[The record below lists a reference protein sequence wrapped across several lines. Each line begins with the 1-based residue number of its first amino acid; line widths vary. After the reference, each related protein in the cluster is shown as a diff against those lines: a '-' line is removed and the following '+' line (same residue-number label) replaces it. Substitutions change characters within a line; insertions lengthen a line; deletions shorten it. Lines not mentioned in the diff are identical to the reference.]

1 MTAELR
7 QTRRRLAE
15 VQDSAADPVAVV
27 AMGCRFPGGVRS
39 PEQLWQLLV
48 AEADLVSGFPA
59 DRGWDADA
67 LYDPDPD
74 TPGRTYVREGGFL
87 SDVDEF
93 DAGFFGISPRE
104 AAATDP
110 QQRLL
115 LETAWETIERAGIDP
130 LSLRGSRTGVYVGC
144 HYQDHGTLLRQAPDS
159 YEGYVVTA
167 SNPSVVS
174 GRIAYTLGLEGPAVT
189 LDTACSSSLTAL
201 HLAVQAV
208 RNGECERA
216 LAGGVA
222 VMATPASFTGF
233 SRQRGLAHDGR
244 CKAFADA
251 ADGMGL
257 AEGVG
262 LVLVERLSDARRH
275 GHPVLA
281 VVRGSAINSDG
292 ASNGL
297 TAPNG
302 TAQQDV
308 IRQALVSAR
317 LSADQVDAVE
327 AHGTGTTLG
336 DPIEAQA
343 LLATYG
349 QGREQPLW
357 LGSVK
362 SNIGHAQTASGV
374 AGVIKMVMAMQHG
387 LLPKTLH
394 VDEPSSHVD
403 WSAGKVSLLT
413 EARPWPEADRP
424 RRAGVS
430 SFGVSGTNAHVIL
443 EHVPAEIPEPSTAD
457 SALPL
462 VFSAK
467 TEPALRAVAGQLA
480 AVVGAGLPDVG
491 FSLATTRSALEHR
504 ALLVTR
510 DERSAA
516 RELQAIA
523 DGAPGVVQ
531 GVAGEV
537 GKVAFVFPGQGS
549 QWVGMGV
556 ALYESSAV
564 FAARLDECA
573 SALSSFVD
581 WGLLDVLGDEVALAR
596 VDVVQ
601 PVLWAV
607 MVSLAAVW
615 ESYGVRPGVVVG
627 HSQGEI
633 AAACV
638 SGALS
643 LVDGAR
649 VVALRSRAITALA
662 GKGGM
667 VSVALSAVEVRER
680 IGDGLSVAAVNGA
693 GATVVSGDVGALDE
707 LVAACERDGVRA
719 KRVPVDYASHS
730 VQVEL
735 IRDELLEVLGEVGP
749 VSGRVPLFSTV
760 TGELVDGSGLDAE
773 YWFRNLR
780 QTVEFEGAVRSLSE
794 QGFGVFVEASA
805 HPVLTMAVEQTV
817 EDAVAVGTLRRDE
830 GGLDRV
836 LLSLGEAYVRGVD
849 VGWAPAFA
857 GAHRVDLP
865 TYPFQRQ
872 RHRLPP
878 AGSNGADLESAG
890 LRPVGHP
897 LLGAAV
903 ETPDGALVLTGR
915 ISLRDH
921 SWLAEHRVFDSVLL
935 PGTGFVEL
943 AVRAADLAGCGRI
956 DELVLE
962 APLVLPER
970 DGVQVQVVVE
980 PDGAAGSRAF
990 RVHSRTG
997 DEGEWVRNA
1006 TGVMSPGPGEPAF
1019 DTTAAWPPPGADPIP
1034 VDGFYAGFAERGY
1047 GHGPAFQGLRAA
1059 WRRGDEVFAE
1069 VRLPGEQAGHAGQYG
1084 LHPALLDAASHAVA
1098 LTSSQPG
1105 EAHLPFSWQGVTLHA
1120 AGAAAVRVRVA
1131 VTGPE
1136 TYRVALTDE
1145 SGAPVLTVESL
1156 TVRPVTRDRLHT
1168 GRDSLFHVEWKP
1180 IAPDGAPAG
1189 QAAGLLCDDFG
1200 LFAADTGLRIER
1212 YGAPAELAESPPAFV
1227 FATLA
1232 GETGDL
1238 PAAARAVTGRA
1249 LALVQSWLAD
1259 DRLAESTLVLCT
1271 RGAVPAGTADPDQD
1285 VAAATVWGLLR
1296 SAQTEHPGRF
1306 VLLDLDDHPASSAA
1320 LPAVLAT
1327 GEPQLVIRA
1336 GETYCPRLARATAPD
1351 QDRPVDLTGTVLVT
1365 GGTGT
1370 LGRLVTR
1377 HLVEAHGSRNLVLL
1391 SRHGEAAEGAAEW
1404 AGELEKLGAS
1414 ARVLACDVGDRADL
1428 AGVLSGL
1435 DTPLSAVVHVA
1446 GVLDDGVVT
1455 AQTDSRVD
1463 RVFTPKVDAVV
1474 NLHELTKDAGLSA
1487 FVVFSS
1493 AAGTF
1498 GSAGQANYAAAN
1510 AFLDAFAHHRRAQGL
1525 PAVSLAWALW
1535 EQRSSMTEHLG
1546 DSEVTRMTRGGMIP
1560 LASADGLT
1568 LFDAALGSDHPVL
1581 VPVKFDTAKLRAHPD
1596 TVPPLLRDLV
1606 RVPVRRAAAAAP
1618 VDGGLKQRLAGLP
1631 AAEREWALIDLVRG
1645 HVASVLGHSSPQ
1657 EIESGRA
1664 FKDLGFES
1672 LTAVELRNRLSAATG
1687 LRLPATLV
1695 FDHPTSAALASLL
1708 RDRLFPAAEPPGEPT
1723 DGRDDADV
1731 RRVLA
1736 TVPVAKL
1743 RAAGLL
1749 EPLMGVAGH
1758 APAPGPGAAAQIDEL
1773 DVAGL
1778 VDLALEAGADR

>member
-1 MTAELR
+1 MAEEQKLRDYLKRVTAELR

-15 VQDSAADPVAVV
+15 VEDRAPDPVAVV
-27 AMGCRFPGGVRS
+27 AMGCRFPGGVRT
-39 PEQLWQLLV
+39 PEQLWRLLV

-87 SDVDEF
+87 SDVDDF

-115 LETAWETIERAGIDP
+115 LETAWETLERAGIDP
-130 LSLRGSRTGVYVGC
+130 LSLKGSRTGVYVGC
-144 HYQDHGTLLRQAPDS
+144 HYQDHGVLLKQAPDS

-174 GRIAYTLGLEGPAVT
+174 GRIAYALGLEGPAVT
-189 LDTACSSSLTAL
+189 IDTACSSSLTAL

-208 RNGECERA
+208 RHGECERA

-262 LVLVERLSDARRH
+262 LVLVERLSEARRL

-281 VVRGSAINSDG
+281 IVRGSAINQDG

-302 TAQQDV
+302 TSQQEV
-308 IRQALVSAR
+308 IRQALVDAR

-349 QGREQPLW
+349 QSREQPLW
-357 LGSVK
+357 LGSIK

-374 AGVIKMVMAMQHG
+374 AGVIKMVLAMRNG

-394 VDEPSSHVD
+394 VDKPSSHVD

-413 EARPWPEADRP
+413 EARPWPEVDRP

-443 EHVPAEIPEPSTAD
+443 EHVPAEEPEPSTVD
-457 SALPL
+457 SVVPL

-467 TEPALRAVAGQLA
+467 TEPALREAAWQLA
-480 AVVGAGLPDVG
+480 PLVGTGLPDVG
-491 FSLATTRSALEHR
+491 FSLATTRSGFERRAVLVARDGGSAEQGLR
-504 ALLVTR
+504 AL
-510 DERSAA
+510 
-516 RELQAIA
+516 A
-523 DGAPGVVQ
+523 DGKEVAGLVQ
-531 GVAGEV
+531 GSAGDP
-537 GKVAFVFPGQGS
+537 GKVVFVFPGQGS
-549 QWVGMGV
+549 QWAGMGLE
-556 ALYESSAV
+556 LYESSPV
-564 FAARLDECA
+564 FASRLDECA
-573 SALSSFVD
+573 EALSSFVD
-581 WGLLDVLGDEVALAR
+581 WSLPDVLGDEAALVR

-615 ESYGVRPGVVVG
+615 ESYGVRPDVVVG

-649 VVALRSRAITALA
+649 VVALRSKAITALA
-662 GKGGM
+662 GQGGM
-667 VSVALSAVEVRER
+667 VSVALPVDEVRIRLGES
-680 IGDGLSVAAVNGA
+680 LSVAAVNGS
-693 GATVVSGDVGALDE
+693 GATVVSGDPAALDE
-707 LVAACERDGVRA
+707 FMAACGQDGVRA
-719 KRVPVDYASHS
+719 KRIPVDYASHS
-730 VQVEL
+730 VQVEQ
-735 IRDELLEVLGEVGP
+735 IRAELLEVLSAVGP
-749 VSGRVPLFSTV
+749 VAGRVPLFSTV

-773 YWFRNLR
+773 YWYRNLR
-780 QTVEFEGAVRSLSE
+780 QTVEFEHAIRSLSE
-794 QGFGVFVEASA
+794 QGFGVFVETSA
-805 HPVLTMAVEQTV
+805 HPVLTMAIQQTA
-817 EDAVAVGTLRRDE
+817 EDAVAVGTLRRDD
-830 GGLDRV
+830 GDLDRM
-836 LLSLGEAYVRGVD
+836 LLSLGEAYVQGVD
-849 VGWAPAFA
+849 VDWAPAFT

-872 RHRLPP
+872 RHRLPVS
-878 AGSNGADLESAG
+878 GSTGADLESAG
-890 LRPVGHP
+890 LRQAGHP
-897 LLGAAV
+897 LLGAAL

-921 SWLAEHRVFDSVLL
+921 GWLAEHRVFDSVLL

-943 AVRAADLAGCGRI
+943 AVHAADLAGCGRV

-962 APLVLPER
+962 APLVLPEG
-970 DGVQVQVVVE
+970 DGVRIQVVTE
-980 PDGAAGSRAF
+980 PEGDDGGRAF
-990 RVHSRTG
+990 QVHTRTG
-997 DEGEWVRNA
+997 DAGEWVRNA
-1006 TGVMSPGPGEPAF
+1006 TGVMSPEPGEPGF
-1019 DTTAAWPPPGADPIP
+1019 DTAAAWPPPGAEP
-1034 VDGFYAGFAERGY
+1034 VAVEGFYAAFAERGY

-1059 WRRGDEVFAE
+1059 WRHGDEVYAE
-1069 VRLPGEQAGHAGQYG
+1069 VRLPEEHTGHAGHYG

-1098 LTSSQPG
+1098 LTAAQPDQ
-1105 EAHLPFSWQGVTLHA
+1105 AHLPFSWQGVTLHA

-1131 VTGPE
+1131 ATGPE

-1156 TVRPVTRDRLHT
+1156 TVRPVTKDRLRT
-1168 GRDSLFHVEWKP
+1168 GHDSLFHVTWKP
-1180 IAPDGAPAG
+1180 VRQGNPPHDQTIGVLRDDLGL
-1189 QAAGLLCDDFG
+1189 AAH
-1200 LFAADTGLRIER
+1200 TGLRVER
-1212 YGAPAELAESPPAFV
+1212 YGSPAEAAGSPPAIV
-1227 FATLA
+1227 LATLA
-1232 GETGDL
+1232 GGTGDL
-1238 PAAARAVTGRA
+1238 AAEARAVTGQA
-1249 LALVQSWLAD
+1249 LELVQRWLAD
-1259 DRLAESTLVLCT
+1259 DRLAESTLVFRT
-1271 RGAVPAGTADPDQD
+1271 RGAVLTGTGDPGQD
-1285 VAAATVWGLLR
+1285 LAAATVWGLLR
-1296 SAQTEHPGRF
+1296 TAQTEHPGRF
-1306 VLLDLDDHPASSAA
+1306 VLLDIDEHPASAAA
-1320 LPAVLAT
+1320 LPAALAT
-1327 GEPQLVIRA
+1327 GEPQLAIRA
-1336 GETYCPRLARATAPD
+1336 GEIHAPRLARATSPGD
-1351 QDRPVDLTGTVLVT
+1351 DTSVDLSGTVLVT

-1370 LGRLVTR
+1370 LGRLVAR
-1377 HLVEAHGSRNLVLL
+1377 HLVEAHGVRSLVLL
-1391 SRHGEAAEGAAEW
+1391 SRRGAGEGD
-1404 AGELEKLGAS
+1404 GELERLGAK
-1414 ARVLACDVGDRADL
+1414 VEIHACDVGDRADL
-1428 AGVLSGL
+1428 AKVLSGL
-1435 DTPLSAVVHVA
+1435 EGRLSAVVHVA

-1455 AQTDSRVD
+1455 AQSPDRVD

-1487 FVVFSS
+1487 FVLFSS

-1498 GSAGQANYAAAN
+1498 GSVGQANYAAAN

-1535 EQRSSMTEHLG
+1535 AQRSGMTEHLG
-1546 DSEVTRMTRGGMIP
+1546 ETDVARMMKGGMIP
-1560 LASADGLT
+1560 LASRDGLT
-1568 LFDAALGSDHPVL
+1568 LFDAALGSAHPAL
-1581 VPVKFDTAKLRAHPD
+1581 VPVKFDTAKLRARPE
-1596 TVPPLLRDLV
+1596 TVPTLLRDLV
-1606 RVPVRRAAAAAP
+1606 RAPVRRASAGVA
-1618 VDGGLKQRLAGLP
+1618 VDGGLRQRLAGLP
-1631 AAEREWALIDLVRG
+1631 TGEREWALVDLVRG
-1645 HVASVLGHSSPQ
+1645 HVANVLGHSSPQ

-1664 FKDLGFES
+1664 FTDLGFES
-1672 LTAVELRNRLSAATG
+1672 LTAVELRNRLSSATG

-1695 FDHPTSAALASLL
+1695 FDHPTSAALAGFL
-1708 RDRLFPAAEPPGEPT
+1708 RERLFPAEEAPSDVTAPERDAVAE
-1723 DGRDDADV
+1723 
-1731 RRVLA
+1731 
-1736 TVPVAKL
+1736 
-1743 RAAGLL
+1743 
-1749 EPLMGVAGH
+1749 
-1758 APAPGPGAAAQIDEL
+1758 IDEL

-1778 VDLALEAGADR
+1778 VDLALEAGAGR

>member
-1 MTAELR
+1 MAEEQKLRDYLKRVTTELR

-15 VQDSAADPVAVV
+15 VQDRAPDPVAVV
-27 AMGCRFPGGVRS
+27 AMGCRFPGGVRT
-39 PEQLWQLLV
+39 PEQLWRLLV

-74 TPGRTYVREGGFL
+74 APGRTYVREGGFL
-87 SDVDEF
+87 SHVDDF

-115 LETAWETIERAGIDP
+115 LETAWETFERAGIDP
-130 LSLRGSRTGVYVGC
+130 LSLKGSRTGVYVGC
-144 HYQDHGTLLRQAPDS
+144 HYQDHGVLLKQAPDS

-189 LDTACSSSLTAL
+189 IDTACSSSLTAL
-201 HLAVQAV
+201 HLAVQSV
-208 RNGECERA
+208 RAGECDRA

-262 LVLVERLSDARRH
+262 LVLVERLSEARRL

-281 VVRGSAINSDG
+281 IVRGSAINQDG

-302 TAQQDV
+302 TSQQEV
-308 IRQALVSAR
+308 IRKALVDAR

-349 QGREQPLW
+349 QGRETPLW
-357 LGSVK
+357 LGSIK

-374 AGVIKMVMAMQHG
+374 AGVIKMVLAMRNG

-394 VDEPSSHVD
+394 VDKPSSHVD
-403 WSAGKVSLLT
+403 WSAGNVSLLT

-443 EHVPAEIPEPSTAD
+443 EHVPAEEIEPSTVD
-457 SALPL
+457 SFVPL

-467 TEPALRAVAGQLA
+467 TEPALRETAWQLA
-480 AVVGAGLPDVG
+480 PLVGTGLPDVG
-491 FSLATTRSALEHR
+491 FSLATTRSGFERR
-504 ALLVTR
+504 AVLVTR
-510 DERSAA
+510 DECSAEQGLRA
-516 RELQAIA
+516 LA
-523 DGAPGVVQ
+523 DGKEVTGLVR
-531 GVAGEV
+531 GVAGDP
-537 GKVAFVFPGQGS
+537 GKVVFVFPGQGS
-549 QWVGMGV
+549 QWAGMGLE
-556 ALYESSAV
+556 LYQSSPV

-573 SALSSFVD
+573 VALESFVD
-581 WGLLDVLGDEVALAR
+581 WSLLDVLGDEAALAR

-615 ESYGVRPGVVVG
+615 ESYGVRPDVVVG

-643 LVDGAR
+643 LADGAR
-649 VVALRSRAITALA
+649 VVALRSKAITALA

-667 VSVALSAVEVRER
+667 VSVALPVDEVRVRLGES
-680 IGDGLSVAAVNGA
+680 LSIAAVNGSS
-693 GATVVSGDVGALDE
+693 ATVVSGDPVALDE
-707 LVAACERDGVRA
+707 LMVACERDGVRA
-719 KRVPVDYASHS
+719 KRIPVDYASHS
-730 VQVEL
+730 VQVEQ
-735 IRDELLEVLGEVGP
+735 IRAELMEVLSAVGP
-749 VSGRVPLFSTV
+749 TAGRVPLFSTV
-760 TGELVDGSGLDAE
+760 TGELVDGSGLDAG
-773 YWFRNLR
+773 YWYRNLR
-780 QTVEFEGAVRSLSE
+780 QTVEFEHAIKSLSE
-794 QGFGVFVEASA
+794 QGFGVFVETSA
-805 HPVLTMAVEQTV
+805 HPVLTMAIQQTA
-817 EDAVAVGTLRRDE
+817 EDAVAAGTLRRDE

-836 LLSLGEAYVRGVD
+836 LLSVGEAYVQGVEVD
-849 VGWAPAFA
+849 WTPAFT

-872 RHRLPP
+872 RHRLPVS
-878 AGSNGADLESAG
+878 GSTGADLESAG
-890 LRPVGHP
+890 LRPAGHP

-903 ETPDGALVLTGR
+903 ETPDGSLVLTGR
-915 ISLRDH
+915 ISLRAH
-921 SWLAEHRVFDSVLL
+921 GWLAEHRVFDSVLL

-943 AVRAADLAGCGRI
+943 AVHAADLAGCGRV

-962 APLVLPER
+962 APLVLPAS
-970 DGVQVQVVVE
+970 DGVQIQVVTDPE
-980 PDGAAGSRAF
+980 GEDGGRAF
-990 RVHSRTG
+990 QVHTRNG
-997 DEGEWVRNA
+997 DAGEWVRNA
-1006 TGVMSPGPGEPAF
+1006 TGLMSPEPGEPGF
-1019 DTTAAWPPPGADPIP
+1019 DTVAAWPPPDAEP
-1034 VDGFYAGFAERGY
+1034 VPVEGFYPAFAERGY

-1059 WRRGDEVFAE
+1059 WRRDDEVYAE
-1069 VRLPGEQAGHAGQYG
+1069 VRLPEEHTGHAGHYG

-1098 LTSSQPG
+1098 LTAAQPG
-1105 EAHLPFSWQGVTLHA
+1105 QAHLPFSWQGVTLHA

-1131 VTGPE
+1131 ATGPE
-1136 TYRVALTDE
+1136 TYAVALTDE
-1145 SGAPVLTVESL
+1145 SGAPVLTVEAL
-1156 TVRPVTRDRLHT
+1156 TVRPVTKDRLRT
-1168 GRDSLFHVEWKP
+1168 GHDSLFQIAWKP
-1180 IAPDGAPAG
+1180 VRQGNPPHDRTIGVLRDDLGLAVHAGPRIGRHGSPAD
-1189 QAAGLLCDDFG
+1189 AAGSS
-1200 LFAADTGLRIER
+1200 
-1212 YGAPAELAESPPAFV
+1212 PAIVL
-1227 FATLA
+1227 ATLA
-1232 GETGDL
+1232 GGTGDL
-1238 PAAARAVTGRA
+1238 AAEARAITGQA
-1249 LALVQSWLAD
+1249 LELVQQWLAE

-1271 RGAVPAGTADPDQD
+1271 RGAVLTGTGDPGQD
-1285 VAAATVWGLLR
+1285 LAASTVWGLFR
-1296 SAQTEHPGRF
+1296 TAQTEHPGRF
-1306 VLLDLDDHPASSAA
+1306 VLLDIDEHPASASA
-1320 LPAVLAT
+1320 LPAALET
-1327 GEPQLVIRA
+1327 GEPQLAIRA
-1336 GETYCPRLARATAPD
+1336 GEILSPRLARAVSPAED
-1351 QDRPVDLTGTVLVT
+1351 APVDLTGTVLVT

-1370 LGRLVTR
+1370 LGRLVAR
-1377 HLVEAHGSRNLVLL
+1377 HLVETHGVRSLVLL
-1391 SRHGEAAEGAAEW
+1391 SRRGAVEGAE
-1404 AGELEKLGAS
+1404 ELERLGAK
-1414 ARVLACDVGDRADL
+1414 VEILACDAGDRADL
-1428 AGVLSGL
+1428 AKVLSGL
-1435 DTPLSAVVHVA
+1435 EGRLSAVVHVA

-1455 AQTDSRVD
+1455 AQSPDRVD

-1487 FVVFSS
+1487 FVLFSS

-1498 GSAGQANYAAAN
+1498 GSVGQANYAAAN

-1535 EQRSSMTEHLG
+1535 AQRSAMTEHLG
-1546 DSEVTRMTRGGMIP
+1546 ETDVARMMKGGMIP
-1560 LASADGLT
+1560 LASRDGLS
-1568 LFDAALGSDHPVL
+1568 LFDAALNSAHPVL
-1581 VPVKFDTAKLRAHPD
+1581 VPVKFDTAKLRARPEN
-1596 TVPPLLRDLV
+1596 VPALLRDLV
-1606 RVPVRRAAAAAP
+1606 RAPVRRASAGAA

-1631 AAEREWALIDLVRG
+1631 SGEREWALVDLVRG
-1645 HVASVLGHSSPQ
+1645 HVASVLGHSSPH

-1664 FKDLGFES
+1664 FTDLGFES
-1672 LTAVELRNRLSAATG
+1672 LTAVELRNRLGTATG

-1695 FDHPTSAALASLL
+1695 FDHPTSAALAGFL
-1708 RDRLFPAAEPPGEPT
+1708 RQRLFPDEPAPATAPVRDAAAE
-1723 DGRDDADV
+1723 
-1731 RRVLA
+1731 
-1736 TVPVAKL
+1736 
-1743 RAAGLL
+1743 
-1749 EPLMGVAGH
+1749 
-1758 APAPGPGAAAQIDEL
+1758 IDEL

-1778 VDLALEAGADR
+1778 VDLALEAGAGR

>member
-1 MTAELR
+1 MAEEQKLRDYLKRVTAELR

-15 VQDSAADPVAVV
+15 VQDRAPDPVAVV

-39 PEQLWQLLV
+39 PEQLWRLLV
-48 AEADLVSGFPA
+48 AEADLISGFPA

-87 SDVDEF
+87 SDVDDF

-115 LETAWETIERAGIDP
+115 LETAWETLERAGIDP
-130 LSLRGSRTGVYVGC
+130 LSLKGSRTGVYVGC
-144 HYQDHGTLLRQAPDS
+144 HYQDHGVLLKQAPDS

-174 GRIAYTLGLEGPAVT
+174 GRIAYVLGLEGPAVT
-189 LDTACSSSLTAL
+189 IDTACSSSLTAL

-208 RNGECERA
+208 RHGECERA

-257 AEGVG
+257 SEGVG
-262 LVLVERLSDARRH
+262 LVLVERLSEARRL

-281 VVRGSAINSDG
+281 IVRGSAINQDG

-302 TAQQDV
+302 TSQQEV
-308 IRQALVSAR
+308 IRQALVNAR

-349 QGREQPLW
+349 QGRERPLW
-357 LGSVK
+357 LGSIK

-374 AGVIKMVMAMQHG
+374 AGVIKMVMAMRNG

-413 EARPWPEADRP
+413 EARPWPEVDRP

-443 EHVPAEIPEPSTAD
+443 EHVPAETPEPSTVD
-457 SALPL
+457 SFVPL
-462 VFSAK
+462 VLSAK
-467 TEPALRAVAGQLA
+467 TEPALREAAWQLSSL
-480 AVVGAGLPDVG
+480 VDTGLPDIG
-491 FSLATTRSALEHR
+491 FSLSTTRSGFECR
-504 ALLVTR
+504 AVLVTR
-510 DERSAA
+510 EERSAEKGLRA
-516 RELQAIA
+516 LA
-523 DGAPGVVQ
+523 DGEEVAGLVR
-531 GVAGEV
+531 GVAGDP
-537 GKVAFVFPGQGS
+537 GKVVFVFPGQGS
-549 QWVGMGV
+549 QWAGMGLE
-556 ALYESSAV
+556 LYGSSPV

-573 SALSSFVD
+573 EALSSFVD
-581 WGLLDVLGDEVALAR
+581 WSLVDVLGDEAALAR

-615 ESYGVRPGVVVG
+615 ESYGVRPDVVVG

-649 VVALRSRAITALA
+649 VVALRSKAITALA

-667 VSVALSAVEVRER
+667 VSVALPVGEVRLAE
-680 IGDGLSVAAVNGA
+680 GLSVAAVNGST
-693 GATVVSGDVGALDE
+693 ATVVSGDPAALDE
-707 LVAACERDGVRA
+707 LMAACERDGVRA
-719 KRVPVDYASHS
+719 KRIPVDYASHS
-730 VQVEL
+730 VQVEQ
-735 IRDELLEVLGEVGP
+735 IRAELLDVLAGVKP
-749 VSGRVPLFSTV
+749 TSGRIPLFSTV
-760 TGELVDGSGLDAE
+760 SGELVDGSGLDAE
-773 YWFRNLR
+773 YWYRNLR
-780 QTVEFEGAVRSLSE
+780 QTVEFGNAIRSLSE

-805 HPVLTMAVEQTV
+805 HPVLTMAIQQTA
-817 EDAVAVGTLRRDE
+817 EEAVAVGTLRRDE

-836 LLSLGEAYVRGVD
+836 LLSLGEAYVHGVEVD
-849 VGWAPAFA
+849 WTPAFT

-872 RHRLPP
+872 RHRLPVS
-878 AGSNGADLESAG
+878 GSTGADLESAG
-890 LRPVGHP
+890 LRQAGHP

-921 SWLAEHRVFDSVLL
+921 GWLAEHRVFGSVLL

-943 AVRAADLAGCGRI
+943 AVHAADLAGCGRV

-962 APLVLPER
+962 APLVLPESG
-970 DGVQVQVVVE
+970 GVQIQVVTE
-980 PDGAAGSRAF
+980 PEGEEGGRAF
-990 RVHSRTG
+990 QVHTRNG
-997 DEGEWVRNA
+997 DAGEWVRNA
-1006 TGVMSPGPGEPAF
+1006 TGVMSPEPGESGF
-1019 DTTAAWPPPGADPIP
+1019 DTAAAWPPPDADPVP
-1034 VDGFYAGFAERGY
+1034 VDGFYTAFAERGY

-1069 VRLPGEQAGHAGQYG
+1069 VRLPEEHAGQAGQYG

-1098 LTSSQPG
+1098 LTASEQDQ
-1105 EAHLPFSWQGVTLHA
+1105 AHLPFSWQGVTLHA

-1131 VTGPE
+1131 ATGPE
-1136 TYRVALTDE
+1136 TYQVALTDE

-1156 TVRPVTRDRLHT
+1156 TVRPVTKDRLRT
-1168 GRDSLFHVEWKP
+1168 GHDSLFHVAWKP
-1180 IAPDGAPAG
+1180 VRQGNLPHD
-1189 QAAGLLCDDFG
+1189 QAIGVLRDDLGL
-1200 LFAADTGLRIER
+1200 TGLRVER
-1212 YGAPAELAESPPAFV
+1212 YGSPAEAAGSPPAIV
-1227 FATLA
+1227 LVTLA
-1232 GETGDL
+1232 GGTGDL
-1238 PAAARAVTGRA
+1238 AAEARAITGRA
-1249 LALVQSWLAD
+1249 LELVQQWLAD
-1259 DRLAESTLVLCT
+1259 DRLSESTLVFCT
-1271 RGAVPAGTADPDQD
+1271 RGAVLTGSGDPDQD
-1285 VAAATVWGLLR
+1285 LAAATVWGLLR
-1296 SAQTEHPGRF
+1296 TAQTEHPGRF
-1306 VLLDLDDHPASSAA
+1306 VLLDIDEHPASASA
-1320 LPAVLAT
+1320 LPAALAT
-1327 GEPQLVIRA
+1327 GEPQLAIRA
-1336 GETYCPRLARATAPD
+1336 GEIHCPRLARASAG
-1351 QDRPVDLTGTVLVT
+1351 QDNPVDLTGTVLVT

-1370 LGRLVTR
+1370 LGRLVAR
-1377 HLVEAHGSRNLVLL
+1377 HLVEAHGARSLVLL
-1391 SRHGEAAEGAAEW
+1391 SRRGAIEGAE
-1404 AGELEKLGAS
+1404 ELERLGAK
-1414 ARVLACDVGDRADL
+1414 VKILACDVGDRADL
-1428 AGVLSGL
+1428 AEVLSGL
-1435 DTPLSAVVHVA
+1435 EGRLSAVVHVA

-1455 AQTDSRVD
+1455 AQSPDRVD

-1498 GSAGQANYAAAN
+1498 GSVGQANYAAAN
-1510 AFLDAFAHHRRAQGL
+1510 AFLDAFACHRRAQGL

-1535 EQRSSMTEHLG
+1535 AQRSAMTEHLG
-1546 DSEVTRMTRGGMIP
+1546 DTDVARMMKGGMIP
-1560 LASADGLT
+1560 LASRDGLT
-1568 LFDAALGSDHPVL
+1568 LFDAALNSAHPVL
-1581 VPVKFDTAKLRAHPD
+1581 VPVKFDTAKLRARPE
-1596 TVPPLLRDLV
+1596 TVPTLLRDLV
-1606 RVPVRRAAAAAP
+1606 RAPVRRASAGVAIE
-1618 VDGGLKQRLAGLP
+1618 GGLKQRLAGLP
-1631 AAEREWALIDLVRG
+1631 EGEREWALVDLVRG

-1664 FKDLGFES
+1664 FTDLGFES
-1672 LTAVELRNRLSAATG
+1672 LTAVELRNRLSSATG

-1695 FDHPTSAALASLL
+1695 FDHPTSAALAGFL
-1708 RDRLFPAAEPPGEPT
+1708 RERLFPAE
-1723 DGRDDADV
+1723 
-1731 RRVLA
+1731 
-1736 TVPVAKL
+1736 
-1743 RAAGLL
+1743 
-1749 EPLMGVAGH
+1749 
-1758 APAPGPGAAAQIDEL
+1758 PAPVTAPVRDAAAEIDEL

-1778 VDLALEAGADR
+1778 IDLALEAGAGR